1 MVVLVVSAGLAQTLD
16 YAALLVSVGALLGL
30 AAIVYRCVGRTAL
43 VIFAATASL
52 SALFGPVFA

>member
-1 MVVLVVSAGLAQTLD
+1 MVVLVVSAGVAEALD
-16 YAALLVSVGALLGL
+16 FAAFVVSGVLLVCM

-43 VIFAATASL
+43 VIFALTAAL